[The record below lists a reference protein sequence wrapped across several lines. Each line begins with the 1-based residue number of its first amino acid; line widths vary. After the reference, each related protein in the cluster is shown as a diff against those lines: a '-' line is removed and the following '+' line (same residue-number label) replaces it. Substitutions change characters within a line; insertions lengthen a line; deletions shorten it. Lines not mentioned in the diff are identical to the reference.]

1 MLNVFL
7 SGGMTGL
14 SREEMTGWRNEI
26 KRCTEYYDMTVI
38 SPTDYFMTE
47 TQSDDED
54 KTSFLFDTYW
64 VKKCD
69 VVIVNMNNPSS
80 IGTAQEIMLAYENNK
95 PILMIASKEK
105 WDSVHCWLKQEATKV
120 FFFEDYEK
128 KERLYQDVVDY
139 AAIYE

>member
-1 MLNVFL
+1 MLDVFL
-7 SGGMTGL
+7 SGGITGL
-14 SREEMTGWRNEI
+14 TREEMTGWRNEI
-26 KRCTEYYDMTVI
+26 KRCAEYYDMTII

-105 WDSVHCWLKQEATKV
+105 WDNVHCWLKQEATKV

-128 KERLYQDVVDY
+128 KEWLYQDVVDY